1 MSKLHLTAP
10 AEVYRNPETYDD
22 ERKLVFGRSWQ
33 FIGHESEL
41 RETGDVIAAT
51 IAGYPVIA
59 VKASDGVKAFHNVC
73 RHRAGPLFDGER
85 GNCGAMLTCKYHG
98 WSYALDGRLRSAR
111 DFGAADGFDPRN
123 FSLFPVRVEAWRG
136 FLFVNM
142 NEAAAPLVE
151 WAQPL
156 EARMGAR
163 DLSALVHTTRKTH
176 DIACN
181 WKLYA
186 ENYLEGYHIPVVHR
200 GLDTEIDSA
209 KYEVSVEGHV
219 CFHAAPLRDASANT
233 VYDGLWAFL
242 WPNLGVNIYGHG
254 LMIER
259 MMPMGL
265 GATRLIYDYYLRPEI
280 AASASEQER
289 IFAMSREVTAED
301 KWICE
306 RVQTNI
312 AAGIYEQGALS
323 PRHEGGV
330 AWFQGAV
337 GQALR

>member
-1 MSKLHLTAP
+1 MTPP
-10 AEVYRNPETYDD
+10 AQVYRDPETYED

-33 FIGHESEL
+33 FIGHTSEVTQ
-41 RETGDVIAAT
+41 TGDVIAAT
-51 IAGYPVIA
+51 IAGFPVIA
-59 VKASDGVKAFHNVC
+59 VRAGDGIKAFHNVC

-85 GNCGAMLTCKYHG
+85 GNCGAALTCKYHG
-98 WSYALDGRLRSAR
+98 WSYALDGRLRAAR

-136 FLFVNM
+136 FLFVNL
-142 NEAAAPLVE
+142 NEGAAALSE
-151 WAQPL
+151 WIAPL

-163 DLSALVHTTRKTH
+163 DVSSLVHAARKTH
-176 DIACN
+176 DLGCN

-186 ENYLEGYHIPVVHR
+186 ENYLEGYHIPIVHH
-200 GLDTEIDSA
+200 GLDAEVDSA
-209 KYEVSVEGHV
+209 KYEVSVSGHV
-219 CFHAAPLRDASANT
+219 CFHAAPLRDQGANA

-254 LMIER
+254 LMLER

-265 GATRLIYDYYLRPEI
+265 SGTRLVYDYYLKPEI
-280 AASASEQER
+280 AASAAEQER

-323 PRHEGGV
+323 PRHEAGV